1 MTLTWQKMS
10 SPPSNGLMKPKPR
23 GFQRQASPF
32 LRAPASPP
40 PPPPRPRLRLR
51 EPPPPR
57 ERLRE
62 RLCLEGLSAPLDAN
76 YWDKCSGASR
86 KHGICSLGRRIT
98 FAICSSASS
107 INNSPAFNTSH
118 HFNHYSRLYI
128 TSFQP
133 SFTTTSHHFNH
144 LSRLQIETTSA
155 AGTTHRYFTITVGAY
170 VRVRRATTWTPH
182 GRRGWAAWA
191 IGSLIPA

>member
-40 PPPPRPRLRLR
+40 PPPPPRPRLRLR

-62 RLCLEGLSAPLDAN
+62 RLCLEGLSASLVAN
-76 YWDKCSGASR
+76 YWANAVARPESMASAVLAEELPSPYVPA
-86 KHGICSLGRRIT
+86 HP
-98 FAICSSASS
+98 ASTTAPHS
-107 INNSPAFNTSH
+107 IH
-118 HFNHYSRLYI
+118 HIIQPLFTTIHHIISTIIHDYI

-133 SFTTTSHHFNH
+133 SFTTSNRDNVGWRAQRIDTSPSQWG
-144 LSRLQIETTSA
+144 LMCVLDVQRPGLLTGAGAGPLGRSA
-155 AGTTHRYFTITVGAY
+155 
-170 VRVRRATTWTPH
+170 P
-182 GRRGWAAWA
+182 
-191 IGSLIPA
+191 

>member
-1 MTLTWQKMS
+1 MS

-40 PPPPRPRLRLR
+40 PPPPPRPRLRLR

-62 RLCLEGLSAPLDAN
+62 RLCLEGLSAPLVAN

-118 HFNHYSRLYI
+118 HSTIIHDY
-128 TSFQP
+128 
-133 SFTTTSHHFNH
+133 TSHHFNH
-144 LSRLQIETTSA
+144 HSRLHHIISTIIHDFKSRQRRLRAQRIDTSPSQWGLMCVLDVQRPGLLTG
-155 AGTTHRYFTITVGAY
+155 AGAG
-170 VRVRRATTWTPH
+170 PL
-182 GRRGWAAWA
+182 GRSA
-191 IGSLIPA
+191 P